1 VPEADCV
8 ALVVRSPGGA
18 REDPFTAVH
27 VDHSSELLWHNPTAD
42 KDETHVGGEPVGYII
57 ELENGFKIYH
67 MADTSV
73 T

>member
-1 VPEADCV
+1 
-8 ALVVRSPGGA
+8 
-18 REDPFTAVH
+18 VH

-42 KDETHVGGEPVGYII
+42 KDETHIGGEPVGYII

>member
-1 VPEADCV
+1 VWSSLPV
-8 ALVVRSPGGA
+8 ARRCS
-18 REDPFTAVH
+18 RRPFTAVH